1 MDNEFEILQV
11 IHEFAS
17 AIVMLELKKLIIT
30 HSFDIQ
36 EVGGMLQRFSKYFVL
51 LTFMC
56 LIVNLAQAAPAYVES
71 LPLSQVLDGTKTGPV
86 KDKSGEIQV
95 PFITWGGDIA
105 TILANGDTA
114 RTKRGS
120 LFAEQG
126 LKLKLK
132 REDDFAQQVKSY
144 IQGDSPYLRGTVG
157 MINIAAEA
165 LSKDPKTNPVIIYQ
179 MTWSAG
185 GDALV
190 VKPGIH
196 SVKDLKG
203 KTIALQAY
211 GPHVD
216 YMTKI
221 LTDAGLSST
230 DVKLRWLPDL
240 TGTDNAPMAA
250 LQTNDVDAAFVITP
264 DAMVLSSGG
273 TVGTGAEDS
282 VKGARIL
289 LSTRTANRIIADVY
303 AVRSDYFKSHRKD
316 VESFTHGLL
325 KGQEALQTLFKNKN
339 AKQKAYQRTIS
350 NAAELLLDSTQA
362 IGDVEG
368 LYADA
373 EFVGWQGNVDFFS
386 NPNYPRS
393 LDHLSTEIQHS
404 FQQLGLLEKTQALT
418 QAGWDYDALKS
429 GLNITNSKNAGRF
442 QQQQVAAVVSRRQRQ
457 GTLGEGELFSFE
469 IFFKPNQN
477 NFSAELYQDS
487 FSKVV
492 EYASTYG
499 GALITIEG
507 HSDPLGYL
515 RKKKAGQP
523 DVVLGQTKQ
532 SAKNLSL
539 SRAVAVRDSIIKFA
553 SSNSISL
560 DASQF
565 AVVGHG
571 ISKPKSGVCGSDPC
585 APKSE
590 KAWRDNMRVEFRVL
604 QIEAEESI
612 FSPL

>member
-1 MDNEFEILQV
+1 MLRR
-11 IHEFAS
+11 FA
-17 AIVMLELKKLIIT
+17 
-30 HSFDIQ
+30 
-36 EVGGMLQRFSKYFVL
+36 KYLML

-56 LIVNLAQAAPAYVES
+56 LLAGSAQAAPAYVKS
-71 LPLSQVLDGTKTGPV
+71 PPLTQVINTTQIGPV
-86 KDKSGEIQV
+86 GDKAEGVQV

-105 TILANGDTA
+105 TLFANGNA
-114 RTKRGS
+114 RQTQKNS
-120 LFAEQG
+120 IFAEQG
-126 LKLKLK
+126 LNLVLK
-132 REDDFAQQVKSY
+132 REDDFVQQLRAY
-144 IQGDSPYLRGTVG
+144 IKGESPYLRGTVG
-157 MINIAAEA
+157 MINMASEA
-165 LSKDPKTNPVIIYQ
+165 LSQNPQTTPVVIYQ

-221 LTDAGLSST
+221 LADAGLSPA

-240 TGTDNAPMAA
+240 TGTENSPMAA
-250 LQTNDVDAAFVITP
+250 LQTNDVDAAFVIIP

-273 TVGTGAEDS
+273 TVGSGAEDS

-303 AVRSDYFKSHRKD
+303 SVRSDYLKTHRKE
-316 VESFTHGLL
+316 VEAFVRGLM
-325 KGQEALQTLFKNKN
+325 KGQEALQALVKNKTS
-339 AKQKAYQRTIS
+339 KQKAYQQMIS
-350 NAAELLLDSTQA
+350 HAAELLLDSPQA
-362 IGDVEG
+362 TGDAEG

-373 EFVGWQGNVDFFS
+373 DFVGWQGNVDFFA
-386 NPNYPRS
+386 NTHYPRS
-393 LDHLSTEIQHS
+393 LKRLNAETQNS
-404 FQQLGLLEKTQALT
+404 FQQLGLLSKNLTLAQAN
-418 QAGWDYDALKS
+418 WDYEALKS
-429 GLNITNSKNAGRF
+429 GLSIADNNARKRF
-442 QQQQVAAVVSRRQRQ
+442 QQKQVAAVVSRRQQQ

-477 NFSAELYQDS
+477 DFPAELYKDS
-487 FSKVV
+487 FSKVI

-515 RKKKAGQP
+515 KKKKAGQP
-523 DVVLGQTKQ
+523 DRVLGQIKQ

-539 SRAVAVRDSIIKFA
+539 SRAIAVRDSIINTALSK
-553 SSNSISL
+553 SITL
-560 DASQF
+560 DPSQF
-565 AVVGHG
+565 AVIGHG
-571 ISKPKSGVCGSDPC
+571 ISKPKSGICGLDPC
-585 APKSE
+585 PPKTQ

-604 QIEAEESI
+604 QVEAEESI